1 VGAGGVESSGFG
13 LPQKPAAFFKKICEQ
28 KRDAAQGSSVLTG
41 ILNFYDN
48 ERLGYDDGSCDRR
61 QQPKKVRSVEVEDV
75 EENIRTDESY
85 TNYVE
90 DAMESG
96 TKYGTKVHQ
105 HFSPPRLL
113 TRLRLL
119 NSGRRL
125 YCYHRR
131 LSRSKVW
138 GEGHQTPRL
147 KIGTLGAPSTSIWK
161 ASILQASVSAGS
173 GSGPEY

>member
-1 VGAGGVESSGFG
+1 VVGRRIGDRIPWQTYPVAVGAGGVESSGFG

-28 KRDAAQGSSVLTG
+28 KRDAAQGGSMLTG

-90 DAMESG
+90 DAVESG
-96 TKYGTKVHQ
+96 SKYGTKVHQ

-113 TRLRLL
+113 TRLRRL

-138 GEGHQTPRL
+138 GEGH
-147 KIGTLGAPSTSIWK
+147 
-161 ASILQASVSAGS
+161 LQALR
-173 GSGPEY
+173 

>member
-1 VGAGGVESSGFG
+1 VVRRGIGDRIPWQTYPAVAVEAGRVESSGFG

-28 KRDAAQGSSVLTG
+28 KRDAAQGSSMLTG

-90 DAMESG
+90 DAVESG
-96 TKYGTKVHQ
+96 RKYGTKVQQQ
-105 HFSPPRLL
+105 HFSPPKLL

-119 NSGRRL
+119 SL
-125 YCYHRR
+125 W
-131 LSRSKVW
+131 SRIFPLPSLVKRARS
-138 GEGHQTPRL
+138 ERKSFKLPR
-147 KIGTLGAPSTSIWK
+147 
-161 ASILQASVSAGS
+161 
-173 GSGPEY
+173 